1 MGPFY
6 LEFPPGSGEGVG
18 LLKCLCVVILMLAI
32 FSGCQSKSVLV
43 KPALEE
49 EGELVVYLRPLPQE
63 SESLVFILDG
73 ISAEKEEGGSY
84 PLSLSLKEVRGEK
97 PQRQRFL
104 ASSDLSPGKYAGLSF
119 KIKNAAI
126 KGEEGLSVLLV
137 PEQSVTIAFPFQ
149 VVKRKALLLSLAL
162 DYRKSV
168 EGGYRF
174 SPSFSIFVPDRPPV
188 GLLGYAANTGS
199 NNITVFDKKE
209 GQVVGVI
216 ATGRGPRG
224 IALNPRLRRAYVTL
238 AEDDTIEV
246 VDADA
251 WDVVNR
257 LRLQT
262 GDHPRESA
270 LSRDGS
276 TLFTVNSGSDSVSVV
291 DTSSLVEV
299 NRIPV
304 GQGPQSILMDREG
317 KRAYVFNARSSTISV
332 IDVASRAL
340 AATITTQPGPLR
352 GQFNRN
358 GERLYVIHEFSPY
371 MTMFDPSS
379 PSVQRKIFVGT
390 GMTAIKVDEKT
401 DLIYVGRKPDAL
413 EILDPFSLFPVET
426 VPVGGEIS
434 HMAIDGDENNLFLVL
449 PDRKVLSILGLI
461 GRKMAPEID
470 VGEGPCWVTLMGE
483 R

>member
-1 MGPFY
+1 
-6 LEFPPGSGEGVG
+6 
-18 LLKCLCVVILMLAI
+18 LKRLCVAILTLAI
-32 FSGCQSKSVLV
+32 FSGCQAKSALV

-63 SESLVFILDG
+63 AERLAFILEG

-84 PLSLSLKEVRGEK
+84 PLALSLKEIRGEK

-104 ASSDLSPGKYAGLSF
+104 ASADLPPGKYAGLSF
-119 KIKNAAI
+119 KVKNAAI

-137 PEQSVTIAFPFQ
+137 PDQPVMIAFPFQ
-149 VVKRKALLLSLAL
+149 VAKRKALLLSLAL

-168 EGGYRF
+168 DGRYRF
-174 SPSFSIFVPDRPPV
+174 SPAFSIFVPDRPPV
-188 GLLGYAANTGS
+188 GLLGYAANSGS

-224 IALNPRLRRAYVTL
+224 IALDRRSRKAYVTL
-238 AEDDTIEV
+238 AEDDAIEV

-262 GDHPRESA
+262 GDHPQEPA

-276 TLFTVNSGSDSVSVV
+276 TLFTANSGSDSVSVV
-291 DTSSLVEV
+291 DTASLIEV

-304 GQGPQSILMDREG
+304 GQGPQSILMDRDG
-317 KRAYVFNARSSTISV
+317 NRAYVFNVLSSTISV

-340 AATITTQPGPLR
+340 ATTITTQPGPMK
-352 GQFNRN
+352 GQFNRK
-358 GERLYVIHEFSPY
+358 GDRLYVIHEYSPY
-371 MTMFDPSS
+371 LTMFDPSS
-379 PSVQRKIFVGT
+379 PSAQRKIFVGP
-390 GMTAIKVDEKT
+390 GMTAIKVDERT
-401 DLIYVGRKPDAL
+401 DLTYIGRKPDAL
-413 EILDPFSLFPVET
+413 EILDPFSLYPVET

-434 HMAIDGDENNLFLVL
+434 HMTIDGDENNLFLVL
-449 PDRKVLSILGLI
+449 PGRKALSILGLI
-461 GRKMAPEID
+461 SRKMVPEID
-470 VGEGPCWVTLMGE
+470 IGEGTCWVTLMGE

>member
-1 MGPFY
+1 M
-6 LEFPPGSGEGVG
+6 
-18 LLKCLCVVILMLAI
+18 AI
-32 FSGCQSKSVLV
+32 FSGCQAKSVLV

-63 SESLVFILDG
+63 AEPLAFILEG

-84 PLSLSLKEVRGEK
+84 PLTLSLTEIRGEK

-104 ASSDLSPGKYAGLSF
+104 ASADLPPGKYAGLSF
-119 KIKNAAI
+119 KIKTAAI
-126 KGEEGLSVLLV
+126 KGEEGPSVLLV
-137 PEQSVTIAFPFQ
+137 PEQPVAIAFPFQ
-149 VVKRKALLLSLAL
+149 VARRKALLLSLAF

-168 EGGYRF
+168 GGRYRF
-174 SPSFSIFVPDRPPV
+174 SPVFSIFVPDRPPV
-188 GLLGYAANTGS
+188 GLLGYAANSGS

-224 IALNPRLRRAYVTL
+224 IALDRRSRRAYITL
-238 AEDDTIEV
+238 ADDDTIEV

-251 WDVVNR
+251 WDVVSR

-262 GDHPRESA
+262 GDHPQEPA

-276 TLFTVNSGSDSVSVV
+276 TLFTANSGSDSVSVV
-291 DTSSLVEV
+291 DTASLLEV

-304 GQGPQSILMDREG
+304 GQAPRSILMDREG
-317 KRAYVFNARSSTISV
+317 KRAYVFNAHSNTISV
-332 IDVASRAL
+332 IDVVSRAL
-340 AATITTQPGPLR
+340 AATITTPSGPMR

-358 GERLYVIHEFSPY
+358 GDRLYVIHEYSAY

-390 GMTAIKVDEKT
+390 GMTAIKVDERT
-401 DLIYVGRKPDAL
+401 DLAYIGRKPDAL
-413 EILDPFSLFPVET
+413 EVLDPFSLFPVET
-426 VPVGGEIS
+426 VPVSGEIF
-434 HMAIDGDENNLFLVL
+434 HMAIDGEENNLYLVH
-449 PDRKVLSILGLI
+449 PDRKVLSVIDLI
-461 GRKMAPEID
+461 SRKKAPEID
-470 VGEGPCWVTLMGE
+470 IGEGACWVTVMGE

>member
-1 MGPFY
+1 M
-6 LEFPPGSGEGVG
+6 
-18 LLKCLCVVILMLAI
+18 KRLCVAILILAI
-32 FSGCQSKSVLV
+32 FSGCQAKSVLV

-63 SESLVFILDG
+63 AESLAFILEG

-84 PLSLSLKEVRGEK
+84 PLSFSLKEVRGEK

-104 ASSDLSPGKYAGLSF
+104 ASADLPPGKYAGLSF
-119 KIKNAAI
+119 KVKNAAI
-126 KGEEGLSVLLV
+126 KGEEGLTSLLV
-137 PEQSVTIAFPFQ
+137 PEQPVTIAFPFQ
-149 VVKRKALLLSLAL
+149 VVKRKALLLSLVL

-174 SPSFSIFVPDRPPV
+174 SPAFSIFVPDRPPV
-188 GLLGYAANTGS
+188 SLLGYAANSGS

-224 IALNPRLRRAYVTL
+224 IALDRRSRKGYVSL

-251 WDVVNR
+251 WDIVSR

-262 GDHPRESA
+262 GDHPQEPA

-276 TLFTVNSGSDSVSVV
+276 MLFTANSGSDSVSVV
-291 DTSSLVEV
+291 DTASLIEV

-304 GQGPQSILMDREG
+304 GQGPRSILMDRDG

-332 IDVASRAL
+332 IDVVSRTL
-340 AATITTQPGPLR
+340 ATTINTQPGPLR

-358 GERLYVIHEFSPY
+358 GDRLYVIHEYSPY

-379 PSVQRKIFVGT
+379 PSAQRKVFVGA

-401 DLIYVGRKPDAL
+401 DLTYVGRKPDAL

-449 PDRKVLSILGLI
+449 PDRKVLSIRGLI
-461 GRKMAPEID
+461 SRKTAPEID
-470 VGEGPCWVTLMGE
+470 VGEGTCWVTLMGE

>member
-1 MGPFY
+1 MKHFR
-6 LEFPPGSGEGVG
+6 VAI
-18 LLKCLCVVILMLAI
+18 LLLAI
-32 FSGCQSKSVLV
+32 FSGCHARSVLV
-43 KPALEE
+43 KPALDE

-63 SESLVFILDG
+63 AEPLAFMLEG

-84 PLSLSLKEVRGEK
+84 PLALSLTEIRGEK

-104 ASSDLSPGKYAGLSF
+104 ASADLPPGRYTGMSF
-119 KIKNAAI
+119 KVKTAAI

-137 PEQSVTIAFPFQ
+137 PDQPVTIPFPFQ
-149 VVKRKALLLSLAL
+149 VAKRKALLLSLAL

-168 EGGYRF
+168 GGGFRF
-174 SPSFSIFVPDRPPV
+174 SPVFSIFVPDRPPV
-188 GLLGYAANTGS
+188 GLLGFAANSGS
-199 NNITVFDKKE
+199 NNITVFDKKA

-224 IALNPRLRRAYVTL
+224 IALDRRSRKAYVTI

-251 WDVVNR
+251 WDVVSR

-262 GDHPRESA
+262 GDHPQEPA

-276 TLFTVNSGSDSVSVV
+276 TLFTANSGSDTVSVV
-291 DTSSLVEV
+291 DTVSLIEV
-299 NRIPV
+299 NRVPV
-304 GQGPQSILMDREG
+304 GQGPHSVLMDREG
-317 KRAYVFNARSSTISV
+317 KRAYVFNALSSTISV
-332 IDVASRAL
+332 IDVVSRAL
-340 AATITTQPGPLR
+340 AATITTQSGPLR

-358 GERLYVIHEFSPY
+358 GDRLYVIHEYSPY

-379 PSVQRKIFVGT
+379 PSAQRKIFVGT
-390 GMTAIKVDEKT
+390 GMTAIKVDVRT
-401 DLIYVGRKPDAL
+401 DLIYIGRKPDAL

-434 HMAIDGDENNLFLVL
+434 QMAIDGDENNLYLVL
-449 PDRKVLSILGLI
+449 PGRKVLSILGLI
-461 GRKMAPEID
+461 SRKMAPEID
-470 VGEGPCWVTLMGE
+470 IGEGACWVTLMGE

>member
-1 MGPFY
+1 MKR
-6 LEFPPGSGEGVG
+6 LS
-18 LLKCLCVVILMLAI
+18 VVILMLAI
-32 FSGCQSKSVLV
+32 FSGCQAKSVLV

-63 SESLVFILDG
+63 TEPLAFILEG

-84 PLSLSLKEVRGEK
+84 PLTLFLAEIRGGK

-104 ASSDLSPGKYAGLSF
+104 ASADLPPGRYTGLSF
-119 KIKNAAI
+119 KVKNAAI
-126 KGEEGLSVLLV
+126 KGEEGLSALLV
-137 PEQSVTIAFPFQ
+137 PDEPVNIGFPFQ

-168 EGGYRF
+168 GEGYRF
-174 SPSFSIFVPDRPPV
+174 SPAFSIFAPDRPPV
-188 GLLGYAANTGS
+188 GLLGYAANSGS

-224 IALNPRLRRAYVTL
+224 IALDRRMRKGYVTL

-246 VDADA
+246 VDADG
-251 WDVVNR
+251 WDVVSR

-262 GDHPRESA
+262 GDHPQEPA

-276 TLFTVNSGSDSVSVV
+276 MLFIANSGSDSVSIV
-291 DTSSLVEV
+291 DTASLIEV

-304 GQGPQSILMDREG
+304 GQGPNSVLLDREG

-340 AATITTQPGPLR
+340 TATITTQSGPLR

-358 GERLYVIHEFSPY
+358 GDRLYVIHELSPY

-379 PSVQRKIFVGT
+379 SSVQRKIFVGT
-390 GMTAIKVDEKT
+390 GMTAIKVDERT
-401 DLIYVGRKPDAL
+401 DLAYIGRKPDAL

-434 HMAIDGDENNLFLVL
+434 HMAIDGDENNLYLVL
-449 PDRKVLSILGLI
+449 PGRKVLSVLGLI
-461 GRKMAPEID
+461 SRKMTQEID
-470 VGEGPCWVTLMGE
+470 IGEGTCWVTLMGE